1 MMGFA
6 NYYGSRFAA
15 PKARA
20 AFRLAAKTSE
30 NPMDS
35 VMS

>member
-1 MMGFA
+1 MMDFA
-6 NYYGSRFAA
+6 NHCGSRFAA

-20 AFRLAAKTSE
+20 AFRLAAKISE